1 MDYNQEQ
8 FFRTQFDVP
17 KMPFYM
23 SYPMQNLYLTEMEYE
38 KDMDRMKELYPK
50 DVGRILEYVEDECD
64 KMEYEGS
71 LMFDE
76 YPDRIML
83 EMVTDRI
90 YQRVA
95 DGGADVEAEQ
105 YWGGMQPPKSRLNAL
120 RILAACLGHVRASAA
135 SAAPAWR
142 SSAQSDRCD
151 FEQRNV
157 SQEMQAQEMQ
167 ALVVG
172 RQLLRKS
179 KVSEETIADSGKNAY
194 NIAIA
199 PAVAIFL
206 YHGKRVPG
214 CKMLR
219 GLRCGRTDF

>member
-1 MDYNQEQ
+1 
-8 FFRTQFDVP
+8 
-17 KMPFYM
+17 
-23 SYPMQNLYLTEMEYE
+23 
-38 KDMDRMKELYPK
+38 
-50 DVGRILEYVEDECD
+50 
-64 KMEYEGS
+64 
-71 LMFDE
+71 
-76 YPDRIML
+76 
-83 EMVTDRI
+83 
-90 YQRVA
+90 
-95 DGGADVEAEQ
+95 
-105 YWGGMQPPKSRLNAL
+105 
-120 RILAACLGHVRASAA
+120 
-135 SAAPAWR
+135 
-142 SSAQSDRCD
+142 
-151 FEQRNV
+151 
-157 SQEMQAQEMQ
+157 MQAQEMQ